1 LRLRLERKKQKA
13 KKKRVNRSEL
23 ELSEKA
29 CTNCH
34 FITKENVCPRCR
46 STSFSEDYSG
56 LVVMFD
62 PDNSAIAKAMNI
74 KEKGRYALKV
84 R

>member
-1 LRLRLERKKQKA
+1 LTER
-13 KKKRVNRSEL
+13 
-23 ELSEKA
+23 A

-34 FITKENVCPRCR
+34 FVTKENVCPRCK
-46 STSFSEDYSG
+46 STSFSDDYSG
-56 LVVMFD
+56 IVIMFD
-62 PDNSAIAKAMNI
+62 PQTSTIAKAMGI

>member
-1 LRLRLERKKQKA
+1 MR
-13 KKKRVNRSEL
+13 
-23 ELSEKA
+23 EKA

-34 FITKENVCPRCR
+34 FITRENVCAKCK
-46 STSFSEDYSG
+46 STNLSEDYSG
-56 LVVMFD
+56 IVVMVD
-62 PDNSAIAKAMNI
+62 PENSSIAKTMKI

>member
-1 LRLRLERKKQKA
+1 M
-13 KKKRVNRSEL
+13 
-23 ELSEKA
+23 
-29 CTNCH
+29 
-34 FITKENVCPRCR
+34 TKENVCTRCK
-46 STSFSEDYSG
+46 STNFSEDFGG

-62 PDNSAIAKAMNI
+62 PETSAIGKAMNI

>member
-1 LRLRLERKKQKA
+1 MI
-13 KKKRVNRSEL
+13 
-23 ELSEKA
+23 EKS
-29 CTNCH
+29 CSNCH
-34 FITKENVCPRCR
+34 FITKENVCPKCK
-46 STSFSEDYSG
+46 STSFSEDFGG

-62 PDNSAIAKAMNI
+62 PETSAIAKSMKI

>member
-1 LRLRLERKKQKA
+1 M
-13 KKKRVNRSEL
+13 
-23 ELSEKA
+23 SEKA

-34 FITKENVCPRCR
+34 FLTKESICPKCR
-46 STSFSEDYSG
+46 GTSFSDDHSG
-56 LVVMFD
+56 LIIVFE
-62 PDNSAIAKAMNI
+62 PESSAIAKAIGI

>member
-1 LRLRLERKKQKA
+1 M
-13 KKKRVNRSEL
+13 

-29 CTNCH
+29 CTSCH
-34 FITKENVCPRCR
+34 FITKDNTCPRCK
-46 STSFSEDYSG
+46 SPSLSDDFGG
-56 LVVMFD
+56 LLIVFD
-62 PDNSAIAKAMNI
+62 PENSAIAKSMNI